1 MPGPPIPAPLDRSTR
16 AAAAEAPESP
26 PHRAAAPAI
35 PWHQRLSTQLL
46 GVTALLML
54 GVALIFAAV
63 EHGIRQILVSQATSG
78 AALFS
83 ETIRSATTRAMLE
96 DHRAA
101 AYETITTI
109 GRQPGV
115 DRVRMVNKQGRVT
128 FSTIPSDIGR
138 IIGRQE
144 ETCTACHAGPRP
156 LSNQTLEGRSR
167 IVLEGGHRALGLVTP
182 VYNEDRCGSATCH
195 RHTRTEQVLGLIDVT
210 LSLREAD
217 ERLTTFRQESTAF
230 VALGL
235 VLVGG
240 LLVVFAQRR
249 VVGPVAAL
257 LEGTRR
263 VARDQLDVEIRIVN
277 RGELGV
283 LATSFNEMTSSL
295 RRVEGDLKQLNQD
308 LEHKVEERTD
318 DLKRAQ
324 AVLVQ
329 SEKLS
334 SLGQLAASIAH
345 EINNPLAGIL
355 TFSKLLAR
363 EAETAVPDAGQRAS
377 MVKNLGLVQ
386 RETERCRAIVR
397 NLLDFARERP
407 LQLRDVD
414 LEKVVQESLQ
424 LVGHQAQL
432 QGHRVE
438 TRLAPV
444 PPVHADFGELR
455 QAFVN
460 LAMNAMEAMPQGGRL
475 GVTLGA
481 SDDGRV
487 VEVAIADTGPGIP
500 VELQSKIFDPFFTTK
515 EKGTGLGLSVV
526 YGIVQRHGGTIT
538 LETAPGRGTRFT
550 LRLPATGAAPLSTAG
565 AVTRPP
571 PAPAD

>member
-1 MPGPPIPAPLDRSTR
+1 MTPAPGAPGPD
-16 AAAAEAPESP
+16 SP
-26 PHRAAAPAI
+26 SRKATPSAI
-35 PWHQRLSTQLL
+35 PWRHRLSTQLL
-46 GVTALLML
+46 GVTGLLML
-54 GVALIFAAV
+54 CVALIFAAV
-63 EHGIRQILVSQATSG
+63 EHGIRQILFSQATAG

-96 DHRAA
+96 DHRVA

-115 DRVRMVNKQGRVT
+115 DRVRMINKQGRVT
-128 FSTIPSDIGR
+128 FSTVPSDIGR
-138 IIGRQE
+138 IIGRE
-144 ETCTACHAGPRP
+144 ESTCSACHRGVQP
-156 LSNQTLEGRSR
+156 LSRQSLEGRSR
-167 IVLEGGHRALGLVTP
+167 IQTEGDHRALGLVTA
-182 VYNEDRCGSATCH
+182 VYNEDRCASAACH

-210 LSLREAD
+210 LSLEEAD
-217 ERLTTFRQESTAF
+217 DRLSAFRRESTAF
-230 VALGL
+230 IALGL
-235 VLVGG
+235 VLVSV

-263 VARDQLDVEIRIVN
+263 VARDQLDVEIPVMTG
-277 RGELGV
+277 GELGV
-283 LATSFNEMTSSL
+283 LATSFNDMTHSL

-308 LEHKVEERTD
+308 LERKVEERTD

-329 SEKLS
+329 TEKLS
-334 SLGQLAASIAH
+334 SLGQLSASIAH

-363 EAETAVPDAGQRAS
+363 EAETAVPDPTQRAS

-475 GVTLGA
+475 VVTLRA
-481 SDDGRV
+481 SDDGQV
-487 VEVAIADTGPGIP
+487 VEVALADSGPGIP
-500 VELQSKIFDPFFTTK
+500 PELQSKIFDPFFTTK

-526 YGIVQRHGGTIT
+526 YGIVQRHGGNIL
-538 LETAPGRGTRFT
+538 LETSPDRGTCFT
-550 LRLPATGAAPLSTAG
+550 LRLPASGAPPLVPRSGAG
-565 AVTRPP
+565 PP
-571 PAPAD
+571 HP